1 MALAILIGAGAGLL
15 GFIPLFIALRLSRRS
30 ASATALNAAL
40 YGLAGVSV
48 SLVVLIVELIV
59 CAIVARPLVL
69 PFGIAEM
76 LALIVPTAA
85 YVVYKN
91 GLGPRKKQ

>member
-59 CAIVARPLVL
+59 ARPLVL

-76 LALIVPTAA
+76 LALIVSTAA

>member
-1 MALAILIGAGAGLL
+1 MALAIVIGAVAGLI
-15 GFIPLFIALRLSRRS
+15 GFIPLFVALRLSRRS

-40 YGLAGVSV
+40 YGLAGVFV
-48 SLVVLIVELIV
+48 SLIVLVVELIV
-59 CAIVARPLVL
+59 CAQVARSLVL

-76 LALIVPTAA
+76 LALIVSTAL

-91 GLGPRKKQ
+91 GLGTRRKQ

>member
-1 MALAILIGAGAGLL
+1 MALAIVIGAFAGLI
-15 GFIPLFIALRLSRRS
+15 GFIPLFVALRLSRRS
-30 ASATALNAAL
+30 TSTQALNAAL
-40 YGLAGVSV
+40 YGLAGVFV

-59 CAIVARPLVL
+59 CAQVARPLVL

-76 LALIVPTAA
+76 LALIVSTAV

>member
-1 MALAILIGAGAGLL
+1 M
-15 GFIPLFIALRLSRRS
+15 
-30 ASATALNAAL
+30 
-40 YGLAGVSV
+40 
-48 SLVVLIVELIV
+48 SLVVLIAELIA

-76 LALIVPTAA
+76 LVLIASTAV

-91 GLGPRKKQ
+91 GLGPRRKQ